1 MFVTFLSL
9 WNLPHEIQSERLFN
23 TKEYIQWRKKKSIN
37 GFVIKP
43 VFYEITISDS
53 DKVAYGLHF
62 VF

>member
-1 MFVTFLSL
+1 MKYRVNVFLTQK
-9 WNLPHEIQSERLFN
+9 NIYNGE
-23 TKEYIQWRKKKSIN
+23 KKKSIN